1 MDICKMNEIMYIQ
14 YKEWRKG
21 ILERQLNLEPCTHDC
36 LCHSAR
42 KDFSTFAELSG
53 VIDFD
58 TMLGMEIKYDF
69 YEDSE
74 KDEIERFL
82 RWLSL

>member
-1 MDICKMNEIMYIQ
+1 MDICKMNEIMYVQ
-14 YKEWRKG
+14 YKEWRKDV
-21 ILERQLNLEPCTHDC
+21 LERQLNLEPCTHDC
-36 LCHSAR
+36 LYYSAR
-42 KDFSTFAELSG
+42 EYFSKFAKLES

-58 TMLGMEIKYDF
+58 TMLEMETKYDF

-82 RWLSL
+82 R

>member
-1 MDICKMNEIMYIQ
+1 MNEIMYIR

-21 ILERQLNLEPCTHDC
+21 ILQRQLNLEPCTHDC
-36 LCHSAR
+36 LYHSA
-42 KDFSTFAELSG
+42 KIDFSTFAELSE

-58 TMLGMEIKYDF
+58 TMLEMEIKYDF

-82 RWLSL
+82 T

>member
-1 MDICKMNEIMYIQ
+1 MYIQ
-14 YKEWRKG
+14 YKEWRKD
-21 ILERQLNLEPCTHDC
+21 ILERQLNLESCTHDC

-42 KDFSTFAELSG
+42 KDFSTFAELSE

-58 TMLGMEIKYDF
+58 TMLEMEMKYDF

-82 RWLSL
+82 K